1 MRSDLSIGLDVSL
14 DQTSVCVVDES
25 GVTVWRGRCKSTPDD
40 IAATVQRHAPD
51 VARVGLE
58 CGQLSTWLFHE
69 LKARGL
75 PVVCIDA
82 RHAKAA
88 LSLKINKT
96 DANDAYGIA
105 QIIRV
110 GWYKEVTVKSMDTH
124 AVRALLT
131 ARTQLVCQL
140 TTLKNTVR
148 GILKTFGLIVPPGS
162 GRQFEQRV
170 REMIDGHD
178 VLTVVLTPLLATL
191 DTLRLQIAKFESA
204 VGKRARADL
213 VVRRLMTAPGVGAV
227 VALAF
232 TSALEDPARFRRSS
246 SVGAYLGLT
255 PRRHQSGEVDRAGR
269 ISRCGDGLVRSYL
282 YEAACTLIKR
292 CKRPCAL
299 RSWGLSLIDRVGNK
313 KAYVAVARKLA
324 VILHQMWRHSS
335 TFRWDEEHLAAA

>member
-25 GVTVWRGRCKSTPDD
+25 GSTVWRGRCKSTPDA

-105 QIIRV
+105 QIVRV

-124 AVRALLT
+124 AVRALLA

-148 GILKTFGLIVPPGS
+148 GILKTFGLIMPPGS
-162 GRQFEQRV
+162 GRQFERRV
-170 REMIDGHD
+170 REMIDEHA
-178 VLTVVLTPLLATL
+178 VLTLVLTPLLATL
-191 DTLRLQIAKFESA
+191 DTLRLQIAKLESA
-204 VGKRARADL
+204 VGKRARADQ

-232 TSALEDPARFRRSS
+232 TSAIEDPARFRRSS

-255 PRRHQSGEVDRAGR
+255 PTRHQSGEVDRAGR

-299 RSWGLSLIDRVGNK
+299 RRWGLSLIDRVGSK

-324 VILHQMWRHSS
+324 VILHQMWRDSS
-335 TFRWDEEHLAAA
+335 TFRWDEERLATV

>member
-14 DQTSVCVVDES
+14 DQTSVCVIDES
-25 GVTVWRGRCKSTPDD
+25 GGTVWRGRCKSTPDD
-40 IAATVQRHAPD
+40 IAATVQRHAPE
-51 VARVGLE
+51 VVRVGLE

-124 AVRALLT
+124 AVRALLA

-148 GILKTFGLIVPPGS
+148 AILKTFGLIVPPGS
-162 GRQFEQRV
+162 GRQFERRV
-170 REMIDGHD
+170 QEMIDGH
-178 VLTVVLTPLLATL
+178 
-191 DTLRLQIAKFESA
+191 
-204 VGKRARADL
+204 
-213 VVRRLMTAPGVGAV
+213 PGGC
-227 VALAF
+227 
-232 TSALEDPARFRRSS
+232 
-246 SVGAYLGLT
+246 GLG
-255 PRRHQSGEVDRAGR
+255 
-269 ISRCGDGLVRSYL
+269 
-282 YEAACTLIKR
+282 
-292 CKRPCAL
+292 
-299 RSWGLSLIDRVGNK
+299 RVGP
-313 KAYVAVARKLA
+313 AEPLA
-324 VILHQMWRHSS
+324 VIGSMLW
-335 TFRWDEEHLAAA
+335 TAGEAGIN

>member
-14 DQTSVCVVDES
+14 DQTSVCVVDEN
-25 GVTVWRGRCKSTPDD
+25 GGTVWRGRCKSTPDD

-124 AVRALLT
+124 AVRALLA

-148 GILKTFGLIVPPGS
+148 GILKTFGLIVPTGS
-162 GRQFEQRV
+162 GRQFE
-170 REMIDGHD
+170 
-178 VLTVVLTPLLATL
+178 
-191 DTLRLQIAKFESA
+191 
-204 VGKRARADL
+204 RARPGDD
-213 VVRRLMTAPGVGAV
+213 RRARRAHRRPHAATRDARRVAPPDRPARERCGQEGPRRPDRALMTAPGVGAV

-232 TSALEDPARFRRSS
+232 TSAIEDPARFRRSS

-292 CKRPCAL
+292 CKRPCPL
-299 RSWGLSLIDRVGNK
+299 RRWGLSLIDRVGSK
-313 KAYVAVARKLA
+313 KVYVAVARKLA
-324 VILHQMWRHSS
+324 VILHQMWRDNS
-335 TFRWDEEHLAAA
+335 TFCWDEERLAAA